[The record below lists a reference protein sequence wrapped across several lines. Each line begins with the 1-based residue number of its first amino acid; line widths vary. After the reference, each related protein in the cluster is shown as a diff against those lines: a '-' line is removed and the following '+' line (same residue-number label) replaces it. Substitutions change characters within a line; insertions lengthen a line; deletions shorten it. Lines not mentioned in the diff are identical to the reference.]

1 MRARTA
7 VLSVT
12 MLIAAPLALPGT
24 AFADPPPV
32 PFSPPAAPVNCPHR
46 ADLVATSST
55 GGATSYTW
63 ICPGAGKDG
72 GAAVWFEVCDT
83 SPDGHHAEGEYMD
96 FNTAQH
102 KFLFGPTVLALGG
115 YKSCTLTSPAVRPT
129 VRITGGSEFNGF
141 ARTFEGA
148 TAIDS
153 AGISST
159 YTLNN

>member
-12 MLIAAPLALPGT
+12 MLIAAPLALPAA
-24 AFADPPPV
+24 AFADPPV
-32 PFSPPAAPVNCPHR
+32 PFIAPAAPVSCPNR
-46 ADLVATSST
+46 ADLVATSSS

-63 ICPGAGKDG
+63 ICPARGRDG
-72 GAAVWFEVCDT
+72 GAQVWFAVCDT
-83 SPDGHHAEGEYMD
+83 SPDGHHAEGEYVD
-96 FNTAQH
+96 FNTSQH

-115 YKSCTLTSPAVRPT
+115 YRSCTMASPSQPT
-129 VRITGGSEFNGF
+129 VRITDGSEFNGF
-141 ARTFEGA
+141 ARTYDKT